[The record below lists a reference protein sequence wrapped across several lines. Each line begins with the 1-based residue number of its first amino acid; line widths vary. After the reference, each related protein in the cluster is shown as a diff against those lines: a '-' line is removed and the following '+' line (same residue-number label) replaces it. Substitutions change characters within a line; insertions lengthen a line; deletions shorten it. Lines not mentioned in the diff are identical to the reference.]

1 MMLHWLFLELSSGD
15 GTTMSEPFV
24 FELWRVHHKAYNID
38 VCILLANLQLCC
50 I

>member
-24 FELWRVHHKAYNID
+24 FEIGDSTAKLTI
-38 VCILLANLQLCC
+38 
-50 I
+50 